1 VTVSTSRSAIAALCS
16 RRSLRPAEA
25 LPWLIA
31 LGAFFALPAQ
41 LPLATQTIV
50 MILFAL
56 SLDLLVGYTGIV
68 TLGHAAYF
76 GVGAYTAGILAVA
89 GWNDPLLG
97 LVAAM
102 IVAGVVGAI
111 TGIVILRTRGLTL
124 LMIGL
129 AVTLLL
135 GQVANHWPLT
145 GGADGLQGITLR
157 PILGMFDFGL
167 SGRVGFVYAVVV
179 LFLAWVFVRQLVHS
193 PFGRSLVGIKESET
207 RMLALGV
214 PVLRRKFV
222 IFTIAAMLAG
232 LAGALSAQTNQFV
245 GLNVLSFELSGTV
258 LVVVVLGGIGRLY
271 GAFLGAPI
279 YVIAQDAL
287 AKSDPVYWL
296 FWFGLMLV
304 AVVLFARGGIL
315 GIVDLVWRRLRAPVA
330 ARRLARE
337 AAE

>member
-1 VTVSTSRSAIAALCS
+1 MSVPTSRSA
-16 RRSLRPAEA
+16 LRPVEA
-25 LPWLIA
+25 LPWLVA
-31 LGAFFALPAQ
+31 LVVFFVLPSQ
-41 LPLATQTIV
+41 LPLATQAIV
-50 MILFAL
+50 MIVFAL

-89 GWNDPLLG
+89 GWNDPLIG

-102 IVAGVVGAI
+102 ITAGVAGTISGVI
-111 TGIVILRTRGLTL
+111 ILRTRGLTL

-135 GQVANHWPLT
+135 GQVVNHWSLT

-157 PILGMFDFGL
+157 PLLGVFDFGL
-167 SGRVGFVYAVVV
+167 AGRVGYVYAATV
-179 LFLAWVFVRQLVHS
+179 LFVVWLFARRLVHS

-207 RMLALGV
+207 RMFALGV
-214 PVLRRKFV
+214 PVGRRKFM

-245 GLNVLSFELSGTV
+245 GLDVLSFELSGTV
-258 LVVVVLGGIGRLY
+258 LVVVVLGGAGRLY
-271 GAFLGAPI
+271 GPFVGAPI
-279 YVIAQDAL
+279 YVVAQDLL

-296 FWFGLMLV
+296 FWFGLLLV
-304 AVVLFARGGIL
+304 AVVLFARGGVL
-315 GIVDLVWRRLRAPVA
+315 GIVDLLGRRLRTAPA
-330 ARRLARE
+330 KPALAHE
-337 AAE
+337 GIEG